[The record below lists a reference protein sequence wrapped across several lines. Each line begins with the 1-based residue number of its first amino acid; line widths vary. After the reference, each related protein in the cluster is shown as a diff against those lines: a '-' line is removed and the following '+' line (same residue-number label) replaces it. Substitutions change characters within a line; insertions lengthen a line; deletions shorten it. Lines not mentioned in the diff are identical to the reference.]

1 MGETRIHKSPL
12 EVHLIF
18 TGPDVLSAFRAKNE
32 SKQRST
38 AVQALTGMHNTNSD
52 NAGDTAEPVNSLLR
66 NL

>member
-1 MGETRIHKSPL
+1 MFFLP
-12 EVHLIF
+12 
-18 TGPDVLSAFRAKNE
+18 FREKNE

-38 AVQALTGMHNTNSD
+38 AVQALTSMHNTNSD

>member
-1 MGETRIHKSPL
+1 MFFLP
-12 EVHLIF
+12 
-18 TGPDVLSAFRAKNE
+18 FREKNE